1 MRCQST
7 VRSRLFGS
15 VAGTGRIILIEPIL
29 SDRHLDLPVLDG
41 YRIGAHAQ
49 PGRGEALTSHDIE
62 LDAMPRA
69 GDDLTLAHPL
79 EFPVSRGGA
88 SHRAVDRPR
97 AEWTELMGTDIGKG
111 VKLSVHIEDAD
122 LDASQLEHAMRP
134 RRKLSYRPHNKFSHL
149 RPHHPSYNLP
159 TGAVMPNSCSAFSPM
174 ILRLASPGIGSFMIV
189 RGWSKSWCG
198 QSDAKRIR
206 SGPPMRSMVATR
218 SFGLSGSSIGCVAN
232 HIRSRMYSLG
242 RCSRNGTMRRY
253 SLKYL
258 SIRHIM

>member
-7 VRSRLFGS
+7 VRSGLFGS
-15 VAGTGRIILIEPIL
+15 VAGTGTIILIEPIL

-97 AEWTELMGTDIGKG
+97 AEWTELMGTDVGKG
-111 VKLSVHIEDAD
+111 VIVSVDIEDAD
-122 LDASQLEHAMRP
+122 LNSSQRDDAMRP
-134 RRKLSYRPHNKFSHL
+134 RRKCLRRPHDVLSHL
-149 RPHHPSYNLP
+149 RPYHPSPVLQ
-159 TGAVMPNSCSAFSPM
+159 
-174 ILRLASPGIGSFMIV
+174 LAHG
-189 RGWSKSWCG
+189 
-198 QSDAKRIR
+198 
-206 SGPPMRSMVATR
+206 
-218 SFGLSGSSIGCVAN
+218 
-232 HIRSRMYSLG
+232 
-242 RCSRNGTMRRY
+242 
-253 SLKYL
+253 
-258 SIRHIM
+258 